1 MGVAEIGVF
10 TYLLKCASVNKW
22 RLLSPN
28 EDPFVLIPIKAQG
41 KSVLFTVYLIRA
53 FQVVFVVKNTSARE
67 GDKRNAG
74 SIPGSVRAPGER
86 HGSPL

>member
-28 EDPFVLIPIKAQG
+28 EDPFVLTPIKAQG

-53 FQVVFVVKNTSARE
+53 FQVFVVKNTSARA

-74 SIPGSVRAPGER
+74 SIPGSVRAPEER
-86 HGSPL
+86 HGRPL